1 MGTACSSGPKSPRV
15 ASLGKAPSTTVPAP
29 AAQPPIDPATFM
41 AKLLAYTHCMR
52 SHGIADFPDPTPSP
66 APTGK
71 AAASALRPALAATST
86 PTTSATR
93 PPTVLARRSC
103 PSEGLS
109 HLPVPLKW
117 RSTQS
122 SQPVPVG
129 TGFPSFPDPKRP
141 GRVRAPQPRPRLTA
155 VPIGRKNVPL
165 DCPSQRPAAGRC
177 HQYGAKRTRLAIKQG
192 WPINVPGKSALY
204 TSSRTTDLQV
214 HPLGARIRA
223 TGSLSLTYQL
233 S

>member
-1 MGTACSSGPKSPRV
+1 MSPPRRALQRPQECEVRRGLSWPCVGHMGTACSSGPKSPRV

-129 TGFPSFPDPKRP
+129 TGSPVFQTLNGQGVFVLHNLDLGSPQFQSAEKTCRSVVHLSGPL
-141 GRVRAPQPRPRLTA
+141 RVDATNTGPNAPA
-155 VPIGRKNVPL
+155 
-165 DCPSQRPAAGRC
+165 
-177 HQYGAKRTRLAIKQG
+177 
-192 WPINVPGKSALY
+192 
-204 TSSRTTDLQV
+204 
-214 HPLGARIRA
+214 
-223 TGSLSLTYQL
+223 
-233 S
+233 